1 MVRFHFGL
9 HEVTTM
15 YDRPS
20 RTRSGGNF
28 SESAIWN
35 VWLKARS
42 AAGYA
47 SNFRL
52 DAYGSWMQWEQYGN
66 RDSA

>member
-1 MVRFHFGL
+1 
-9 HEVTTM
+9 M

-20 RTRSGGNF
+20 TTRSGGNF